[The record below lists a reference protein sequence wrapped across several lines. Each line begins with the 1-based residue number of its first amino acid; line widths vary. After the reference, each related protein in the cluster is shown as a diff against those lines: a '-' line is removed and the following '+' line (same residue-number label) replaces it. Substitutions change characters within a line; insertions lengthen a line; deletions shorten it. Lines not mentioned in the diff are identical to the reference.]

1 LSARTI
7 GEDLGATAA
16 QRPGHEAVITA
27 DGRLTYTELDQ
38 AADRLAAGLAEAG
51 ISRGERVVTLLP
63 NGLDAAVAI
72 YGTLRAG
79 AVLSPVHPAVKSEK
93 LARLLADAGAGI
105 VITDAERAA
114 TAKAGAAA
122 SGARVVVGVE
132 SLAGEGVPAPP
143 SPEDLAAIIYTS
155 GSTGEPNGVTL
166 THHNMTFVAGSI
178 IEYLRIAPDDRTLC
192 VLPLSFGY
200 GLYQLLT
207 TVRTGGTLV
216 LEPGIGLPGRIVSL
230 LEEQRITV
238 LPGVPTLFELLIR
251 LPGLEQRDLPHLRA
265 VTNAGAG
272 LALDSVAAVRRTFP
286 GAELF
291 SMYGQTECQR
301 VCYLPP
307 EQLEARPASVGIAIP
322 GTEAWVEDEHG
333 NRVGPD
339 VVGELIVRGEHVMQG
354 YWGKPEETAKKLRP
368 GRSAAERVLATGDL
382 FRHDDEGFLYF
393 VSRRDDIIKS
403 RGEKVVPRE
412 VEEVLR
418 GAPGVREAAV
428 VGVADKLLGEAV
440 HAHVSPQPD
449 AELDERALLRHCA
462 EHLEDYMV
470 PQRVLLHPELAKTAN
485 GKIDRRT
492 LAAQGASPGA

>member
-1 LSARTI
+1 
-7 GEDLGATAA
+7 
-16 QRPGHEAVITA
+16 
-27 DGRLTYTELDQ
+27 
-38 AADRLAAGLAEAG
+38 
-51 ISRGERVVTLLP
+51 
-63 NGLDAAVAI
+63 
-72 YGTLRAG
+72 
-79 AVLSPVHPAVKSEK
+79 
-93 LARLLADAGAGI
+93 
-105 VITDAERAA
+105 
-114 TAKAGAAA
+114 
-122 SGARVVVGVE
+122 
-132 SLAGEGVPAPP
+132 
-143 SPEDLAAIIYTS
+143 
-155 GSTGEPNGVTL
+155 
-166 THHNMTFVAGSI
+166 
-178 IEYLRIAPDDRTLC
+178 
-192 VLPLSFGY
+192 
-200 GLYQLLT
+200 
-207 TVRTGGTLV
+207 
-216 LEPGIGLPGRIVSL
+216 
-230 LEEQRITV
+230 
-238 LPGVPTLFELLIR
+238 
-251 LPGLEQRDLPHLRA
+251 

-272 LALDSVAAVRRTFP
+272 LALDSIAAVRRTFP

-307 EQLEARPASVGIAIP
+307 EQLDARPTSVGIAIP

-354 YWGKPEETAKKLRP
+354 YWGNPEETAKKLRP

-428 VGVADKLLGEAV
+428 VGVADRLLGEAV

-449 AELDERALLRHCA
+449 AELDERALLRHCG

-470 PQRVLLHPELAKTAN
+470 PQRVLIHSELAKTAN

-492 LAAQGASPGA
+492 LAALGASPGA